1 MTRDLNQR
9 RQSAAKALA
18 QLSSFVIRHSSF
30 LLLSSFVIRHSSFA
44 AESPLVGEARQA
56 IAESIPEVAIE
67 KLRRALAILP
77 IGGEDRPAALT
88 LLAEAQ
94 LDTGRA
100 EAALDSLAQITPGDD
115 ARIVRLRA
123 LSLVALGRWDEA
135 LVQFE
140 KLIGS
145 GTDKAAS
152 LTGKAECLQSLGRT
166 QEAADVLKPLALSKT
181 APAAL
186 RLRFASL
193 LVDLGNIAEA
203 RGLLG
208 SAPPSPTD
216 ENWRRYIQ
224 SRIHLHEKKPLA
236 ALDDLAPFLPTPD
249 AAPPAGVSQNLRAA
263 AALAEA
269 DARLAASGPE
279 TAEKVLESFIRQN
292 PASPQISVIFRRL
305 DQIYAGDRSTDE
317 GPLTRMAAD
326 LPPQAAAL
334 AQFYLARIHQRAKR
348 TDAADAALK
357 KFLAQFPEH
366 GLAPYAH
373 ATLAENAYGDLTGAE
388 AEFDA
393 ASRTAQSEKL
403 RGEIALQTALLNLRQ
418 REYVRASAGFLNAA
432 ERSPA
437 LKISARYDSALAWLL
452 QKNYTRFAEEFVTFT
467 AEFPDA
473 TLAGNLRLEEGLTR
487 AREGDVNARA
497 TLATF
502 FTTFK
507 AHPRRAEAQLTLAEL
522 ALNDGKPA
530 DAQKLQQEV
539 AADADTTPEIREHA
553 DYLGIFLADAQVPGN
568 GAHTAKGDDQAVARA
583 RDFIA
588 KYPQSAV
595 LDEVRMKLGE
605 IFFRHDDYLSAQEQF
620 EKVASERPDG
630 AHATA
635 ALFLAG
641 QCSMKLLSPESLN
654 HALDLFGKVAAKR
667 GPMETHA
674 RLHQALVKTKLGAP
688 EDAVKIY
695 DNIITAQP
703 PAELELRLAALTG
716 KADNLVAMGKADVKN
731 FASALATYDQVIATE
746 GASPTWKNQA
756 AYKKAKT
763 LEQQAQPDA
772 ALAIFYDILKANATG
787 PRETFWFAK
796 AGFDAAAL
804 VESRQQW
811 KSAVGIY
818 EKMAAIPGPHAEQ
831 ARQRMRKLRLE
842 HFLWD

>member
-1 MTRDLNQR
+1 MSNDTKPGKT
-9 RQSAAKALA
+9 SAAAALA
-18 QLSSFVIRHSSF
+18 RLPSFVI
-30 LLLSSFVIRHSSFA
+30 LSALVIGHSSFA
-44 AESPLVGEARQA
+44 AEPEQIAEARAA

-67 KLRRALAILP
+67 KLRRVLTVPSIR
-77 IGGEDRPAALT
+77 GEDRADALV

-94 LDTGRA
+94 LGTDRA
-100 EAALDSLAQITPGDD
+100 ADALDTLAQITPGDD

-123 LSLVALGRWDEA
+123 HSLVALGRWDEA
-135 LVQFE
+135 LAQFE
-140 KLIGS
+140 KLAAS
-145 GTDKAAS
+145 GTDVTAS
-152 LTGKAECLQSLGRT
+152 LVGKAECLQSLGRT
-166 QEAADVLKPLALSKT
+166 REAADVLKPFALSKD

-186 RLRFASL
+186 RLRLASL
-193 LVDLGNIAEA
+193 FIDLGRISEA

-208 SAPPSPTD
+208 SAMQSPAD
-216 ENWRRYIQ
+216 EHWRRYIEA
-224 SRIHLHEKKPLA
+224 RIHLLEKKPLA
-236 ALDDLAPFLPTPD
+236 AIDDLASFIPGPD
-249 AAPPAGVSQNLRAA
+249 AEPPPGVSQNLRAA
-263 AALAEA
+263 AALAQA

-279 TAEKVLESFIRQN
+279 TAEKVLEAFIRQN
-292 PASPQISVIFRRL
+292 PASPQISTVFRRL

-317 GPLTRMAAD
+317 GPLSRMTAE

-348 TDAADAALK
+348 TEAADAALK

-373 ATLAENAYGDLTGAE
+373 AMLAENAQARRDLTGAE

-393 ASRTAQSEKL
+393 ASRSAQSEKL
-403 RGEIALQTALLNLRQ
+403 RGELALQTALLNLRQ
-418 REYVRASAGFLNAA
+418 GEYVRASAGFLNAA
-432 ERSPA
+432 QRSPA
-437 LKISARYDSALAWLL
+437 LKVSARYDSAFAWLL
-452 QKNYTRFAEEFVTFT
+452 QKNYARFAEEFATFT

-487 AREGDVNARA
+487 AREGDVKARA
-497 TLATF
+497 TLNTF
-502 FTTFK
+502 LADFK
-507 AHPRRAEAQLTLAEL
+507 AHPRRAEAQLALAEL

-530 DAQKLQQEV
+530 EAQKFQQEV
-539 AADADTTPEIREHA
+539 AAAADTSPEMREHA
-553 DYLGIFLADAQVPGN
+553 DYLAIFLADAKAQG
-568 GAHTAKGDDQAVARA
+568 GDAHTARNDEPSIARA

-588 KYPQSAV
+588 KYPKSAV

-605 IFFRHDDYLSAQEQF
+605 IFFRHDDYLNAQEQF
-620 EKVASERPDG
+620 EKIANERPDS

-654 HALDLFGKVAAKR
+654 HALDLFGRVAERR
-667 GPMETHA
+667 GPMEIHA

-695 DNIITAQP
+695 DSIITAQP

-716 KADNLVAMGKADVKN
+716 KADNLVAMGRADVKN
-731 FASALATYDQVIATE
+731 FASALTTYDQVIATA

-763 LEQQAQPDA
+763 LEQQSQPDA
-772 ALAIFYDILKANATG
+772 ALDVFYNILKGAATG

-818 EKMAAIPGPHAEQ
+818 EKMAAIPGPHVEQ
-831 ARQRMRKLRLE
+831 AKQRVRRLRLE